1 MAFNEQPSNPHP
13 DTVADDAATTTAAAT
28 EEATGAAS
36 ARQLIDE
43 AKRHFALKEY
53 VAASDKLALALEEL
67 SAEHAEDADEVAPVL
82 QLYGQSVLENFIL
95 NSGALGGGGGSAPLP
110 SAAAPAAPAASGSS
124 SKASASSSSA
134 VKNDPRFSF
143 TGDAEDDDDDQDQ
156 GAPGAGAADGDD
168 EDDLQTAF
176 SVLDLARVIYQR
188 ILDSDSQ
195 KLTTLDGQEWGKT
208 RIQAELAE
216 VMNLLGDVGLESEN
230 FTQASADYRSSLDI
244 LLPLL
249 NPHSRRLADA
259 HLRLGL
265 ALEFHPEVEQRKG
278 AKAHVQSASD
288 VLAARVAAIQARI
301 DSAATSNSSTDTASD
316 GKEKDDLADLA
327 DEAAL
332 QKELSDVQQ
341 LKKELDTK
349 LEEYESEDGQ
359 AQLNGQPD
367 LTGVLGLPADA
378 AAAAAAAGMST
389 KDALQQAIKDAFLGA
404 QAEGAA
410 EVNPFTGAAVGAAA
424 DAPVNNLSSMV
435 KRKKK
440 PEADETAAAA
450 AAAEANGESEA
461 KKARTEA

>member
-1 MAFNEQPSNPHP
+1 MAFNEQPSNPLP
-13 DTVADDAATTTAAAT
+13 ESVAEDAAAAVAA
-28 EEATGAAS
+28 EEATGSAP

-67 SAEHAEDADEVAPVL
+67 GSDHAEDADELAPVL

-95 NSGALGGGGGSAPLP
+95 NSGALGGGGGTAPLP
-110 SAAAPAAPAASGSS
+110 SASAVAAPTASGSS
-124 SKASASSSSA
+124 SKASGSSSSA

-143 TGDAEDDDDDQDQ
+143 SGDAEDDDDDDQDE
-156 GAPGAGAADGDD
+156 GAPGAGAAEGDD

-188 ILDSDSQ
+188 ILDSDSA
-195 KLTTLDGQEWGKT
+195 KLTTLDGQEWSKT

-216 VMNLLGDVGLESEN
+216 VLNLLGDVGLESEN
-230 FTQASADYRSSLDI
+230 FTQASADYRSSLDV

-278 AKAHVQSASD
+278 AKAHVQAASD
-288 VLAARVAAIQARI
+288 VLAARVAVIQARI
-301 DSAATSNSSTDTASD
+301 DTLAAQNSSSSADTASG
-316 GKEKDDLADLA
+316 GKEKDDLADLT

-332 QKELSDVQQ
+332 QKELLDVQQ

-378 AAAAAAAGMST
+378 AAAAAGMST

-404 QAEGAA
+404 QAEGSTDL
-410 EVNPFTGAAVGAAA
+410 NPFTGAAAKGAAP

-450 AAAEANGESEA
+450 AAEANGGSEA